1 MRHMDFG
8 TIISASLAT
17 PISSRIFNQSQ
28 GQKSQNDL
36 DLCLLISMTYRFYE
50 QGSEVEDSQE

>member
-1 MRHMDFG
+1 MDFG